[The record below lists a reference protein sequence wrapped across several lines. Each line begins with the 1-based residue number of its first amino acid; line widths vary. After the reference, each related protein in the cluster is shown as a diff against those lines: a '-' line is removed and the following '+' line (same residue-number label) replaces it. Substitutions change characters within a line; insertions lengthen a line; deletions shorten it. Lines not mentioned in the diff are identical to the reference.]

1 MLKILKVDEIA
12 WVKTQILHCEHT
24 IEFLKK
30 KLTLLNHTLE
40 QLIMEKDSMEKE

>member
-1 MLKILKVDEIA
+1 MLINDEID

-30 KLTLLNHTLE
+30 KSVMLNQELE
-40 QLIMEKDSMEKE
+40 RLVEQKEKNENQGGN